1 MAEGEPRRRGA
12 TIMLQ
17 TLELGTKLRLKNS
30 ATGEV
35 VGNPK
40 DGSWI
45 FLRYETSPDPA
56 EVGTE
61 GLVFADDV
69 VEIVE

>member
-12 TIMLQ
+12 QIMLQ
-17 TLELGTKLRLKNS
+17 TLELGTKLRLRND

-45 FLRYETSPDPA
+45 FVRFESSPDA
-56 EVGTE
+56 AQVGTE
-61 GLVFADDV
+61 DLVFADEV
-69 VEIVE
+69 VEILD

>member
-1 MAEGEPRRRGA
+1 
-12 TIMLQ
+12 MLQ
-17 TLELGTKLRLKNS
+17 TLEVGTKLRLRDN

-45 FLRYETSPDPA
+45 FLKYETSPDPA
-56 EVGTE
+56 QVGTE
-61 GLVFADDV
+61 DLVFADEV
-69 VEIVE
+69 VEILE

>member
-1 MAEGEPRRRGA
+1 MAEGETGRRGA

-17 TLELGTKLRLKNS
+17 ELELGTKLRLRNS

-45 FLRYETSPDPA
+45 FLKYETSPDPA

-69 VEIVE
+69 VEVLD

>member
-12 TIMLQ
+12 QIMLQ
-17 TLELGTKLRLKNS
+17 TLELGTKLRLRND

-45 FLRYETSPDPA
+45 FVRFESSPDA
-56 EVGTE
+56 TQVGTE
-61 GLVFADDV
+61 DLVFADEV
-69 VEIVE
+69 VEILD

>member
-12 TIMLQ
+12 MIMLQ
-17 TLELGTKLRLKNS
+17 TLELGTKLRLKNN

-45 FLRYETSPDPA
+45 FLKYETSPDPA

-69 VEIVE
+69 VDIVD

>member
-1 MAEGEPRRRGA
+1 MAEGETRRRGA
-12 TIMLQ
+12 QIMLQ
-17 TLELGTKLRLKNS
+17 TLEIGTKLRLRNN
-30 ATGEV
+30 AAGEV

-45 FLRYETSPDPA
+45 FLRYKTSPDPA

>member
-1 MAEGEPRRRGA
+1 MAEADGRRGA

-17 TLELGTKLRLKNS
+17 QLELGTKLRLRNN

-45 FLRYETSPDPA
+45 FLKYDSSPNPA

-69 VEIVE
+69 VEIVD

>member
-1 MAEGEPRRRGA
+1 MAEGEPRRRG
-12 TIMLQ
+12 TVIMLQ
-17 TLELGTKLRLKNS
+17 NLAIGTKLRLRND

-45 FLRYETSPDPA
+45 FLKYETSPDA
-56 EVGTE
+56 SEVGTE
-61 GLVFADDV
+61 GLVFADEV

>member
-1 MAEGEPRRRGA
+1 M
-12 TIMLQ
+12 
-17 TLELGTKLRLKNS
+17 KNS

>member
-12 TIMLQ
+12 VIMLQ
-17 TLELGTKLRLKNS
+17 NLEIGTKLRLRND
-30 ATGEV
+30 ATGQV

-45 FLRYETSPDPA
+45 FLKYETSPDPS

-61 GLVFADDV
+61 GLVFADEV
-69 VEIVE
+69 VEIVD

>member
-12 TIMLQ
+12 QIMLQ
-17 TLELGTKLRLKNS
+17 TLELGTKLRLRND

-45 FLRYETSPDPA
+45 FVRFESSPDA
-56 EVGTE
+56 MQVGTE
-61 GLVFADDV
+61 DLVFADEV
-69 VEIVE
+69 VEILD

>member
-1 MAEGEPRRRGA
+1 
-12 TIMLQ
+12 MLQ
-17 TLELGTKLRLKNS
+17 QLEIGTKLRLRND

-45 FLRYETSPDPA
+45 FLKYETSPDPS

-69 VEIVE
+69 VELLD

>member
-1 MAEGEPRRRGA
+1 MAEGDAHRGA
-12 TIMLQ
+12 AIMLQ
-17 TLELGTKLRLKNS
+17 QLELGTKLRLRNN

-45 FLRYETSPDPA
+45 FFKYDSSPNPA

-69 VEIVE
+69 VEIVD